1 MNIILLLLE
10 FNSLLPIHT
19 QSPMSDALNDANE
32 FGGTQTLVQ
41 CLTLHQMSQV
51 GALPLCIWEIPSSN
65 LGLQTTY
72 SDRILKDF
80 LSHSLKTRDST

>member
-1 MNIILLLLE
+1 MNIILFLLE
-10 FNSLLPIHT
+10 FNSLVPIHTHT

-65 LGLQTTY
+65 LGLQ
-72 SDRILKDF
+72 SF
-80 LSHSLKTRDST
+80 